1 MKKVSEYYKAFSG
14 RSERYDFLRVK
25 YAEVFASAKKI
36 LDVGCDD
43 NYLKQYCGDKVFGI
57 DVGGTPDKVVD
68 LEKESLRFLKD
79 KSFDFTI
86 CTEVLEHIDNLH
98 EVFADILRVTD
109 GIVIISLPN
118 TISRGRMRRLLR
130 SHKTGKFY
138 GLPFEKPVDRHKWYM
153 SYKEI
158 TAFFEHHCREKNI
171 HLQEILYHYPI
182 IFHSE
187 KNLLRRIKQI
197 IHAKILELLGDKNS
211 AVSVFVVMN
220 TKKTYKENT
229 SIGL

>member
-14 RSERYDFLRVK
+14 RSERYDFLRER
-25 YAEVFASAKKI
+25 YPEFFTSAKKI

-43 NYLKQYCGDKVFGI
+43 NYLKQYLGEKVFGI
-57 DVGGTPDKVVD
+57 DIGGTPDQVVD

-79 KSFDFTI
+79 KSFDLTI

-109 GIVIISLPN
+109 GTVIISLPN
-118 TISRGRMRRLLR
+118 TISRGRMRKVLR
-130 SHKTGKFY
+130 SHRTGKFY
-138 GLPFEKPVDRHKWYM
+138 GLPFEKPIDRHKWYM

-158 TAFFEHHCREKNI
+158 TEFFEHHCRERNI
-171 HLQEILYHYPI
+171 HLQEVLLHYPI
-182 IFHSE
+182 IFSEE
-187 KNLLRRIKQI
+187 KNPLRRIKQTLQSKI
-197 IHAKILELLGDKNS
+197 IHLLGDKNS

-220 TKKTYKENT
+220 NKKPYE
-229 SIGL
+229 G